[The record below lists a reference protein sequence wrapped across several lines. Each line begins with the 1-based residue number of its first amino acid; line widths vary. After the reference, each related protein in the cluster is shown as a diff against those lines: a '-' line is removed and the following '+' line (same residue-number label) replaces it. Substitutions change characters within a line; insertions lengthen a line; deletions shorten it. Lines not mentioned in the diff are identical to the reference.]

1 MTKTKTR
8 LLDNVQAFNSV
19 MLPVLGAARKA
30 FDKNPDH
37 PVVRKAFF
45 ELLDFYTWKPGET
58 NE

>member
-37 PVVRKAFF
+37 PVVRKAYF
-45 ELLDFYTWKPGET
+45 ELLDFYTEK
-58 NE
+58 